1 MELTLFVIVGAIA
14 VIAAAMMLVSENAVY
29 SALFLILNFACI
41 AFLFLML
48 NAPFLAMVQITV
60 YAGAIMV
67 LFLFVIM
74 LLGAE
79 RVMHFTPS
87 RYRWLTP
94 IAIVLGVIFLITA
107 SVAIIGGEIDL
118 AEPQRDAPTVR
129 AVNVFDERDADDDDA
144 VDVYIDGKL
153 LAGDVDF
160 GDGSEFE
167 QWEPGRY
174 TVAAYRAG
182 EVADTADPL
191 VESLVDVNKGEAVS
205 LVVIGRAAGVPG
217 PDLAIVTHDA
227 SFSGSQDGLRL
238 AAVNAV
244 PEWNVVDLVDDK
256 TNVTLAAGLAYGQAV
271 EVEVDEGEYDLGLY
285 PAGDHRTALIAMS
298 NEELQS
304 HTSVLLVFAEQWAEG
319 NAFTDTVIKLE
330 AKGPASF
337 GSPTHVGRLLFSRYV
352 LPFEMV
358 SLLLLV
364 AMIGAIVLT
373 HEALGKRRRV
383 VRRLANP
390 PAGLEEPATGET
402 GK

>member
-1 MELTLFVIVGAIA
+1 MALTLFVIVGAIA
-14 VIAAAMMLVSENAVY
+14 VIAAVMMLISENAVY
-29 SALFLILNFACI
+29 STLFLILNFACI

-60 YAGAIMV
+60 YTGAIMV

-87 RYRWLTP
+87 RHRWLTP
-94 IAIVLGVIFLITA
+94 VAIALGVIFLITV
-107 SVAIIGGEIDL
+107 SVAIIGGEINL
-118 AEPQRDAPTVR
+118 TEPQRDVPSVR
-129 AVNVFDERDADDDDA
+129 AVNVFDERDAGDDDA
-144 VDVYIDGKL
+144 VDVYIDGRL
-153 LAGDVDF
+153 LAGGVAF
-160 GDGSEFE
+160 GAGSKFE

-174 TVAAYRAG
+174 VVTAYPAGVA
-182 EVADTADPL
+182 ADTADPL
-191 VESLVDVNKGEAVS
+191 VKTLVDVNKGEAVS

-217 PDLAIVTHDA
+217 PDLAVVTHDI
-227 SFSGSQDGLRL
+227 SFSDSQNGVRL

-244 PEWNVVDLVDDK
+244 PEWSAVDLVDDK
-256 TNVTLAAGLAYGQAV
+256 TNVTLATGLAYGQAV
-271 EVEVDEGEYDLGLY
+271 EVEVDKGVYDLGLY
-285 PAGDHRTALIAMS
+285 PADDHRTALMTVAG
-298 NEELQS
+298 EELQS
-304 HTSVLLVFAEQWAEG
+304 HMSVLLVFAEQWAEG
-319 NAFTDTVIKLE
+319 NAFTDIVIKLE
-330 AKGPASF
+330 AKGPTSF

-364 AMIGAIVLT
+364 AMIGTIVLT

-390 PAGLEEPATGET
+390 LAGLEEPATGET
-402 GK
+402 SK